1 MTGGP
6 PGDRVTAALQQLLE
20 NEHAAVYGYP
30 VIGVTLTDPGQVA
43 RARAAEAAHRLVRDA
58 LSSQLVG
65 RRVEPTLA
73 EARYQPP
80 APLTGEVSAQGWA
93 VQLEESCAA
102 GYRYLLA
109 AAAAGP
115 SASTT
120 VRQQALTGLGSAAQL
135 AAYWRALLQPD
146 VPTVAFPGA

>member
-1 MTGGP
+1 MTGRP
-6 PGDRVTAALQQLLE
+6 PGDRVTEALQQLLE

-30 VIGVTLTDPGQVA
+30 MIGVTLSDPGQVA
-43 RARAAEAAHRLVRDA
+43 RARSAEAAHRLVRDT

-65 RRVEPTLA
+65 RLSEPVPA
-73 EARYQPP
+73 GARYQPP

-93 VQLEESCAA
+93 VQLEEACAG

-115 SASTT
+115 SASVT
-120 VRQQALTGLGSAAQL
+120 VRQQALTGLGSAAQQ
-135 AAYWRALLQPD
+135 AAYWRALVRPD
-146 VPTVAFPGA
+146 APTVAFPGA